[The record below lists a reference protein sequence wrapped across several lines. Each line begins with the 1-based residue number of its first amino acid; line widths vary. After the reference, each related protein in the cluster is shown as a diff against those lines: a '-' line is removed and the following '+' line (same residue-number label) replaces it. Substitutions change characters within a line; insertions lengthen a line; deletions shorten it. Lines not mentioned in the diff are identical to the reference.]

1 MSLTLPL
8 LVLVV
13 LCIVV
18 LAVCAWGFDRLLD
31 RYNRERGARRVG
43 VVFLASLTAAAAL
56 FTFWAC
62 FALSA
67 GLFQSLGLNLP

>member
-8 LVLVV
+8 LALVV
-13 LCIVV
+13 VCIIV
-18 LAVCAWGFDRLLD
+18 LAVCAWGFDRLLN
-31 RYNRERGARRVG
+31 RYSRERGARRAM
-43 VVFLASLTAAAAL
+43 VVALASLTAMVAL

>member
-8 LVLVV
+8 LVLVL
-13 LCIVV
+13 LCVAV
-18 LAVCAWGFDRLLD
+18 LALCAWGFDRLLD
-31 RYNRERGARRVG
+31 RYGRERGARRIAVVG
-43 VVFLASLTAAAAL
+43 LASLTAAVAL

-67 GLFQSLGLNLP
+67 GLLQSLGLNLQ

>member
-8 LVLVV
+8 LLLVL
-13 LCIVV
+13 LCVAV
-18 LAVCAWGFDRLLD
+18 LAACAWSFDRLLD
-31 RYNRERGARRVG
+31 RYSRERGTRRLAVVG
-43 VVFLASLTAAAAL
+43 LASLAAAVAL